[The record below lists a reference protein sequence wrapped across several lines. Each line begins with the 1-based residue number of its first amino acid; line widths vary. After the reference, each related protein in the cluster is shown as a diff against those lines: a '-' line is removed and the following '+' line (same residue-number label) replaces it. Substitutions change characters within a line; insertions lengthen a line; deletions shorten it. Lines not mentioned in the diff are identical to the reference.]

1 MTSDWITEWI
11 EMWLWLFLLKK
22 SNTIRILKQVEKFG
36 IFLKDKTEMKFF
48 TNEVSE
54 QKREFLGILLR
65 TLDMSFLGNILTEME
80 Q

>member
-22 SNTIRILKQVEKFG
+22 SDTIRILKQVEKFG

-65 TLDMSFLGNILTEME
+65 TLDMSFLGNILTEKE

>member
-1 MTSDWITEWI
+1 
-11 EMWLWLFLLKK
+11 MWLWLFLLKK

-65 TLDMSFLGNILTEME
+65 TLDMSFLGNILTEKE

>member
-1 MTSDWITEWI
+1 
-11 EMWLWLFLLKK
+11 
-22 SNTIRILKQVEKFG
+22 
-36 IFLKDKTEMKFF
+36 MKFF

-65 TLDMSFLGNILTEME
+65 TLDMSILGNILTEKE

>member
-65 TLDMSFLGNILTEME
+65 TLDMSFLGNILTEKE